1 MSSLLNHNS
10 NLSEKLSVRARNQV
24 SRDEIVPKTQS
35 VTFIRN
41 LRVDNHISNQ
51 VAALL
56 DLGVAESTKQL
67 VSDMVQARINQLSK
81 EDQNRLQKI
90 VQSLEMKDF
99 YTIQSK
105 KNH

>member
-1 MSSLLNHNS
+1 MSLLQHNRG
-10 NLSEKLSVRARNQV
+10 LTKKVSVHAKNQV

-35 VTFIRN
+35 VTFTRN
-41 LRVDNHISNQ
+41 LRVDNHITNL
-51 VAALL
+51 VAALI
-56 DLGVAESTKQL
+56 DLGVAENTKQL
-67 VSDMVQARINQLSK
+67 ISDMVQTSISQLSK

-105 KNH
+105 LDN

>member
-1 MSSLLNHNS
+1 MSLLQHNKG
-10 NLSEKLSVRARNQV
+10 LSKKVSVHSKNQV

-35 VTFIRN
+35 VTFTRN
-41 LRVDNHISNQ
+41 LRVDNHITNQ

-56 DLGVAESTKQL
+56 DLGVAENTKQL
-67 VSDMVQARINQLSK
+67 ISDMVQTRINQLSK

-99 YTIQSK
+99 YTIQSRL
-105 KNH
+105 NS